1 MSQAFY
7 RVEDFPGIAQMQR
20 RWRDILSEYHAVCSE
35 LTSYVERN
43 LFDQGWEIFGLWNLP
58 HREPIFGGVER
69 CPLTASLTTEHI
81 PGHGAVAFSVLRP
94 GTRIK
99 PHKGRPGPFLRCHI
113 GLEVPPGDCAIRVA
127 GETRRW
133 RAGEALIFDDR
144 LEHEAWNASEGTRAV
159 LLFDFEPG
167 KLAQGSPG

>member
-1 MSQAFY
+1 MNRAFY
-7 RVEDFPGIAQMQR
+7 SIEDFPGIAR
-20 RWRDILSEYHAVCSE
+20 VLERWRDILSEYEAVRSD

-43 LFDQGWEIFGLWNLP
+43 LFDQGWEVFGLWNLP
-58 HREPIFGGVER
+58 HREPILGGVER
-69 CPLTASLTTEHI
+69 CPVTASLISEHVH
-81 PGHGAVAFSVLRP
+81 GHGAVAFSVLRP

-113 GLEVPPGDCAIRVA
+113 GLEVPAGDCAIHVA

-144 LEHEAWNASEGTRAV
+144 LEHEAWNVTEGPRAV
-159 LLFDFEPG
+159 LLFDFEPEM
-167 KLAQGSPG
+167 LARGAVD